1 MGAGAEDFNL
11 MQVFASNQ
19 GHNSTFTAP
28 LTDITWN
35 QVAGPTQINPVRE
48 EIITTD

>member
-1 MGAGAEDFNL
+1 
-11 MQVFASNQ
+11 MQVFASTKDTTQ
-19 GHNSTFTAP
+19 LTAP